1 MRCFLLL
8 LPLPVLHGERVGVRG
23 RNLLSAGV

>member
-1 MRCFLLL
+1 MGAAGELPL

-23 RNLLSAGV
+23 SLRESE